1 MAHAPTTL
9 NAPVNLPAAGRLF
22 RAANGKG
29 VKFTKV
35 MEFTAN
41 ALTYWRRRSNRWRE
55 GADCEKEPGA
65 VMPGSM
71 TSMALRGRK
80 AAGAKHGMVAGL

>member
-1 MAHAPTTL
+1 M
-9 NAPVNLPAAGRLF
+9 NLPAAGRLF

-29 VKFTKV
+29 VKFTIV
-35 MEFTAN
+35 MELAAN

-55 GADCEKEPGA
+55 GPDGEKEPRT

-80 AAGAKHGMVAGL
+80 AAGAQHGMVEGL

>member
-1 MAHAPTTL
+1 MQRETMSRPGHRDGAL
-9 NAPVNLPAAGRLF
+9 
-22 RAANGKG
+22 
-29 VKFTKV
+29 KFTKV

-41 ALTYWRRRSNRWRE
+41 ALTFWGRSNRWRE
-55 GADCEKEPGA
+55 GADGEKEPRA

-80 AAGAKHGMVAGL
+80 AAGAQHGMVEGL

>member
-1 MAHAPTTL
+1 M
-9 NAPVNLPAAGRLF
+9 
-22 RAANGKG
+22 
-29 VKFTKV
+29 FTKV

-41 ALTYWRRRSNRWRE
+41 ALTYRRRRSSRWRE
-55 GADCEKEPGA
+55 GADGEKEPRA

-80 AAGAKHGMVAGL
+80 AAGAKHGMVEGL